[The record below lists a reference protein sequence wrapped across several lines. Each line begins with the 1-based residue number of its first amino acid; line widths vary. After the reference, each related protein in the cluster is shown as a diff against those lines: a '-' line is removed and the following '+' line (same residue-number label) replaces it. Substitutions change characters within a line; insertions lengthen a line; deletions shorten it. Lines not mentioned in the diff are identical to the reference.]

1 MTELPASAAA
11 AAAPGAPIRWR
22 RLLLALMLLCLG
34 LPLPLALVL
43 QLPLPAGVVRAIAAP
58 PLASAV
64 PPAGFPPLG
73 LDAWWRRDFQ
83 TGFEDWFADHAEPRG
98 WTVRITNQLYFTLFG
113 RSHVNEGRIVVGRG
127 GNLFEINY
135 LKSYCR
141 RTPTDAEL
149 AAFAARIGAL
159 AERLRSSGQGLV
171 LLLTPSKAAIMP
183 EFLPADLCEPQPGV
197 AAVPTRFAAL
207 VRQAGVPVVDGVELA
222 EAAKAADPLPP
233 FPPGGI
239 HWSNLLSLHAA
250 GLLLDALGRAAGA
263 DFGSVAAGPVRWDAA
278 PVGTDRD
285 LAKLLNVLAPPDDYV
300 VGSAE
305 PVCRSAPAGPQP
317 DLVAVGGS
325 FLIPIL
331 STFARCGLFRSIE
344 QYFYYTRWWARY
356 PERAL
361 QRVERA
367 SLDWRARLA
376 PPTVLILELN
386 ASRIDG
392 KVAWMNEFLDDAL
405 AALD

>member
-1 MTELPASAAA
+1 MTELPAGAEVAV
-11 AAAPGAPIRWR
+11 APGARIRWR

-34 LPLPLALVL
+34 LPVPLTLFL
-43 QLPLPAGVVRAIAAP
+43 QLPLPAGVLRVIAAP

-64 PPAGFPPLG
+64 QPAALPSFD
-73 LDAWWRRDFQ
+73 LDAWWGRDFQ
-83 TGFEDWFADHAEPRG
+83 TGFEAWLTDHTEPRG

-113 RSHVNEGRIVVGRG
+113 RSHMKEGKIVVGRD
-127 GNLFEINY
+127 GNLFEISY

-141 RTPTDAEL
+141 RPPADAEL

-159 AERLRSSGQGLV
+159 AARLRSSGQGLV
-171 LLLTPSKAAIMP
+171 FLLTPSKATIMP
-183 EFLPADLCEPQPGV
+183 EFLPVDLCERQPGV
-197 AAVPTRFAAL
+197 AAVPARFAAL

-250 GLLLDALGRAAGA
+250 GLLLDTLGRAAGK

-285 LAKLLNVLAPPDDYV
+285 LANLLNVLAPPDDYV

-305 PVCRSAPAGPQP
+305 PICRAAPAGLQT
-317 DLVAVGGS
+317 DVVAVGGS
-325 FLIPIL
+325 FLIPVL

-344 QYFYYTRWWARY
+344 QYFYYTRWWGRY

-361 QRVERA
+361 QPVARA
-367 SLDWRARLA
+367 GLDWRARLA
-376 PPTVLILELN
+376 PPTILILELN

-392 KVAWMNEFLDDAL
+392 NVGWMNEFIDDAL